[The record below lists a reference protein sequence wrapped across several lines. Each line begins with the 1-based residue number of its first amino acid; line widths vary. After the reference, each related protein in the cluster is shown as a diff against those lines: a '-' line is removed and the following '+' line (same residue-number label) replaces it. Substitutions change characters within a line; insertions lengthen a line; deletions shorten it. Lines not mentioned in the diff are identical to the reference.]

1 MNKEQKKKY
10 IKPET
15 TILEMDY
22 EGSLL
27 SDSCTFEGEGGAC
40 SDWNDSEDPNDS
52 GSSGDQFVMKKK
64 YCTPEVNVFYVDTA
78 VDLLQ
83 QSLPAGPTGMIPDT
97 HDTSLPKDVGQ

>member
-27 SDSCTFEGEGGAC
+27 SDSCTFEGEDGGC
-40 SDWNDSEDPNDS
+40 VDWNDSDGSDDS
-52 GSSGDQFVMKKK
+52 GSSGD
-64 YCTPEVNVFYVDTA
+64 
-78 VDLLQ
+78 
-83 QSLPAGPTGMIPDT
+83 
-97 HDTSLPKDVGQ
+97 

>member
-1 MNKEQKKKY
+1 MNNEQKKKY

-22 EGSLL
+22 EGNLL
-27 SDSCTFEGEGGAC
+27 EDSCTAPGGIC
-40 SDWNDSEDPNDS
+40 VGWDDSEDPDDS

>member
-52 GSSGDQFVMKKK
+52 GSSGD
-64 YCTPEVNVFYVDTA
+64 
-78 VDLLQ
+78 
-83 QSLPAGPTGMIPDT
+83 
-97 HDTSLPKDVGQ
+97 